1 MRTPRRIDANQN
13 EIKRALIKAGCS
25 VQSLA
30 SVGKGCPDLLV
41 GRSGKNYLLEV
52 KDGTKPLSQRAL
64 TLDEIDWHAAWSGN
78 SDIVHSVK
86 QAFEAVGVGISDG
99 LGVRSSLVRKFW
111 GDPLPC
117 PACGYQPIRT
127 SLLSN
132 ECRMW
137 FRFECPNCDHQ
148 PARYLPTH
156 GEAVEAWNKLSP
168 HQPPTSP
175 SETEGRPAEKSS
187 GAGEAR
193 TKVEG

>member
-1 MRTPRRIDANQN
+1 MPRRTNNATT
-13 EIKRALIKAGCS
+13 
-25 VQSLA
+25 SL
-30 SVGKGCPDLLV
+30 KTP
-41 GRSGKNYLLEV
+41 
-52 KDGTKPLSQRAL
+52 P
-64 TLDEIDWHAAWSGN
+64 
-78 SDIVHSVK
+78 
-86 QAFEAVGVGISDG
+86 GVGISDG

-111 GDPLPC
+111 GDPMPC
-117 PACGYQPIRT
+117 PACGYQPIQT

-148 PARYLPTH
+148 PARYRPTH

-175 SETEGRPAEKSS
+175 LETEGRPAEKSS

-193 TKVEG
+193 TPNEKLNHSASKGKI